1 MNMDVDRLTFETQM
15 RQMMREL
22 IEPIIVKTKNDREM
36 IYKLQKNEEDFF
48 ERIDFLE
55 KSVFKK
61 DPETGA
67 TLFDQIEE
75 KILEM

>member
-1 MNMDVDRLTFETQM
+1 MTFETEM

-22 IEPIIVKTKNDREM
+22 IDPIIAKTKNDREM
-36 IYKLQKNEEDFF
+36 IYKQQKNEEDFF